1 MQSTSEVALNYPH
14 VPARD
19 EYILY
24 LFYIVHITIYKN
36 AERKNQNFKYI
47 PIRVEPVA
55 L

>member
-14 VPARD
+14 IPARE

-24 LFYIVHITIYKN
+24 VFYIVQIITIYKN
-36 AERKNQNFKYI
+36 AKIKILNI
-47 PIRVEPVA
+47 PIHVEPVA

>member
-1 MQSTSEVALNYPH
+1 MQLTSEVALNYH

-24 LFYIVHITIYKN
+24 VFYIVHITIYKN
-36 AERKNQNFKYI
+36 AKIKILNI
-47 PIRVEPVA
+47 PIHVEPVA